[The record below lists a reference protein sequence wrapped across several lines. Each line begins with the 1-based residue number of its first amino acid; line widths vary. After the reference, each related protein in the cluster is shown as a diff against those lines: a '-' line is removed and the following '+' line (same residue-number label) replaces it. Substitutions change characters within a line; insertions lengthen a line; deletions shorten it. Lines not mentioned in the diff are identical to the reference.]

1 MIVAHFRRHQVPQK
15 ETWLDLSGWTE
26 GDTMYDWEELE
37 ERSSRCNCH
46 CSQGSLTRWH

>member
-37 ERSSRCNCH
+37 ERRVVH
-46 CSQGSLTRWH
+46 DVTVIVHRTV